1 MNAELDET
9 PDNPQEEAAVQRP
22 LFATLTFRACAILL
36 LVGLIAF
43 VVWQYRDVLSLDD
56 LASQENNLR
65 AYQAERPF
73 VVYLI
78 AGGLFLVSTA
88 TGLPITATL
97 IIVFGWLFPFL
108 PAFLLSSFG
117 ATGGATLTFLSSRYL
132 FRDAIQ
138 QWFGGTLER
147 FDRELQQEGPFYL
160 FVSRLIPQVPFVL
173 VNVLMGLTPIRLR
186 TFWIVSQASMVP
198 ATLVYLWIGTS
209 LPSLQTIADEG
220 LSAVISWQLL
230 AGMAAMGLV
239 PLAIRL
245 SLRWLLAKRT
255 AA

>member
-1 MNAELDET
+1 MDAELDET
-9 PDNPQEEAAVQRP
+9 TDEAADDTAVAKP

-36 LVGLIAF
+36 LAAIVAYFG
-43 VVWQYRDVLSLDD
+43 WQYRDVLSLSA
-56 LASQENNLR
+56 LASQESNLR
-65 AYQAERPF
+65 EYQAEQPY

-78 AGGLFLVSTA
+78 AAGIFLVSTA
-88 TGLPITATL
+88 IGLPITATQ
-97 IIVFGWLFPFL
+97 IIIFGWLFPFL

-117 ATGGATLTFLSSRYL
+117 ATGGATVAFLASRYL
-132 FRDAIQ
+132 FRDAFRR
-138 QWFGGTLER
+138 WFGGTLER
-147 FDRELQQEGPFYL
+147 FDHELQQEGPFYL

-230 AGMAAMGLV
+230 VGMAAMGLV

-245 SLRWLLAKRT
+245 SLRWLLAKRKG
-255 AA
+255 A